1 MTAMPTALC
10 LLLLLAPPV
19 VIDGVDVTDW
29 TPRQLWT
36 KADEYFHDGHYEKAV
51 HLQDRIIQLDPSD
64 LEAYTVAAWLIWSLG
79 REPEARRYLE
89 RCIAANPTA
98 WASHHELGLHL
109 FERLGQATEALPH
122 LLRAT
127 TLPSAPD
134 LVHRTLAHAYYFAEQ
149 PSLAVAVWQRLR
161 DTGRVPGTILM
172 TNLPK
177 ALLLAL
183 RSDMQARDAGVISG
197 PLPAVL
203 PTVVADEREGR
214 IRRVLDLREAGHDSG
229 PADFRIVYGGRPLI
243 NKVAWQWQAMLSRK
257 RSDGR
262 FDEAAAIVD
271 EDGDGIAES
280 LPPLAELRRLWR
292 ESRPTARRFVAPDRF
307 EIGRDATGRAVP
319 WRVTVTAAG
328 LAAAP
333 PVYVA
338 TDDHPPVLRLRLRD
352 TRRRRDSGSVLA
364 ALPAGVYCAN
374 SASPDEGAPVA
385 LSLPAEQVPEGRQAV
400 ILELLV
406 QGVVLD
412 RKVLAGQVVYRGQG
426 GLQMLTATPGEVEQA
441 DEPLRDRSESVEPR
455 SRRPGSTK
463 GS

>member
-1 MTAMPTALC
+1 MPAALW

-36 KADEYFHDGHYEKAV
+36 KADEYFHDGHYEQAIR
-51 HLQDRIIQLDPSD
+51 LQDRIIQLDPSD

-89 RCIAANPTA
+89 RCVAANPTA

-109 FERLGQATEALPH
+109 FERLGLATEALPH

-127 TLPSAPD
+127 TLPGAPD

-149 PSLAVAVWQRLR
+149 PSLAVAVWERLR

-183 RSDMQARDAGVISG
+183 RSDLQARYAGAISG
-197 PLPAVL
+197 PPPAAL
-203 PTVVADEREGR
+203 PTVVTDARPDRTH
-214 IRRVLDLREAGHDSG
+214 RVLDLREAGRTGG
-229 PADFRIVYGGRPLI
+229 PADFRIVYRGRPVI

-257 RSDGR
+257 RPDGT
-262 FDEAAAIVD
+262 FDETAAIID

-280 LPPLAELRRLWR
+280 LPPLAELRRIWR
-292 ESRPTARRFVAPDRF
+292 ESGPAARRFVAPDRF
-307 EIGRDATGRAVP
+307 EIGRDATGRPVP

-328 LAAAP
+328 LTVAP

-338 TDDHPPVLRLRLRD
+338 TDDLAPGLRLRLRD

-385 LSLPAEQVPEGRQAV
+385 LSLPAEQIPEGRQAV

-406 QGVVLD
+406 HGVVLD
-412 RKVLAGQVVYRGQG
+412 RKVLAGQVLYRGHG
-426 GLQMLTATPGEVEQA
+426 GVQLLTATPGEIEQA
-441 DEPLRDRSESVEPR
+441 DEPLRDRSESVQPR
-455 SRRPGSTK
+455 FRRPGSTK